1 MRALPN
7 HRRSGH
13 DRNAGEGSAG
23 SYDCHENRRGKAGR
37 HRGGKQQGPRG
48 PLPGKG
54 GGRIKRDFDITIQLL
69 QTKYPQGGEKMLIT
83 AITGKEVPSGGL
95 PMDVGCV
102 VQNIGSLVAIAEA
115 FYEGKPL
122 IERGLNGNWGACK
135 TPKNILAPIGTI
147 LTNLEASFM
156 EIDQDKLRKVIFGGP
171 MMGTAVPSLN
181 IPIQKTPP
189 V

>member
-1 MRALPN
+1 
-7 HRRSGH
+7 
-13 DRNAGEGSAG
+13 
-23 SYDCHENRRGKAGR
+23 
-37 HRGGKQQGPRG
+37 
-48 PLPGKG
+48 
-54 GGRIKRDFDITIQLL
+54 
-69 QTKYPQGGEKMLIT
+69 MLIT

-171 MMGTAVPSLN
+171 MMGTRSPPSIFRFKKHLRYNPHDLQRNQRIDGRNLHPLWPMYPSLFV
-181 IPIQKTPP
+181 PP
-189 V
+189 FSGGYE